1 MSLTIVR
8 GVGLHTSSLE
18 RYARDQASD
27 DCPVVS
33 QPYFRAHLKSYIA
46 EAYAIR
52 FLPCIGSVVSYRGF
66 FELSSS
72 LSPCFTLARHT
83 VQEHHRAGSR
93 TRTVSLVGTFDLRNP
108 AVPAKVEKPHGI
120 LLPHLYKIPP

>member
-27 DCPVVS
+27 DYPVVS
-33 QPYFRAHLKSYIA
+33 QPYLRTHIECYTAVVF
-46 EAYAIR
+46 AIP
-52 FLPCIGSVVSYRGF
+52 FLPCIGSVVSYQRV
-66 FELSSS
+66 FELSLG

-83 VQEHHRAGSR
+83 VQENHPAGSR
-93 TRTVSLVGTFDLRNP
+93 TRTVSLEGTFDLHIP